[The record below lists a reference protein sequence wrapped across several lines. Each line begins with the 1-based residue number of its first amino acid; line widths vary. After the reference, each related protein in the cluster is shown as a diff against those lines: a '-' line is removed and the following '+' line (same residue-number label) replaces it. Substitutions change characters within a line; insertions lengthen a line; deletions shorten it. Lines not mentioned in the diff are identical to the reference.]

1 LSTNAPSSPVSG
13 RIASQRWFAITIEAS
28 WLTGLVL
35 VPLVFRGRELVVIY
49 SQPKYFL
56 VHLVALVI
64 VVVWTAEWA
73 LGPSRN
79 RSISS
84 VFETVDR
91 WVAREPGRWALLAF
105 GGFVFAAV
113 ASTLLSPVP
122 LVSLW
127 GRDFEDL
134 GYELYS
140 TLTFLVVLFAI
151 AFRMRTRDQV
161 LRFALAVTGT
171 GTVTALYGL
180 SQHFGWDPIG
190 RGADASRVISSFG
203 NALFFGSYLV
213 MTVAITVAV
222 SVSGHLEGRRWAI
235 PAGAIATGVQLAA
248 LWFAGGRGPML
259 GTIVSLIAFMVIGC
273 IFLDRRILSKVALR
287 IGVGILVAVALIA
300 IPAEAGRGSRG
311 FQDFLDIPGE
321 ITDSIG
327 FVFSST
333 EPLVDQSSVPAT
345 TDPDL
350 TVPAEATTDPDLTVP
365 AEATTDPDLTV
376 PAEATTGPDLTVPAE
391 ATTGPD
397 LTVPA
402 EATTGPDLTV
412 PAEATVEPV
421 GAIDARGNALSGRA
435 EIWRSAAA
443 LIVSREVPFDES
455 GLVTGLRFLFG
466 FGPDMFFYSYPMVT
480 PHKVDLTAVSHAHN
494 YLLQVLMEEGLIGA
508 LFILSAAALL
518 MIASFRVLRLGTLD
532 PWLAIIMIGVLAAL
546 IGRVVDQFG
555 SVARISDLMLFFA
568 LAGFLVALT
577 EVARA
582 AKPSGADNA
591 PRAPRSARRRERRP
605 GFNVTAIIVAVIV
618 GTLATLVFVSRDVA
632 MLRAGWIAAN
642 GFESKAASDGYAA
655 YLSFERA
662 VDLAPAVERYAL
674 EQAGLIQRTVAV
686 RQDPAEKTR
695 LLNVAYE
702 ILARYEDRDPQ
713 AWRSQRLL
721 ASISLQLV
729 NLGDTARIPEVIARY
744 DNVATL
750 MEAYPFV
757 LAEVAEVNVQFGEMQ
772 QALDYSEQA
781 IAGEKTTTPQPGAW
795 WSKGSSLLSFGRT
808 DEAIDAFTNAIAGN
822 PKGYYARLSHL
833 ELGTIYFERGQHE
846 LADEHRR
853 MAGLL

>member
-1 LSTNAPSSPVSG
+1 MSTKAHSSPADG
-13 RIASQRWFAITIEAS
+13 RIASQRWLAIAIEAS

-35 VPLVFRGRELVVIY
+35 VPLVFRGRELVAIY

-79 RSISS
+79 RAIGS

-91 WVAREPGRWALLAF
+91 WVGREPGRWALLAF
-105 GGFVFAAV
+105 GGFIVAAV
-113 ASTLLSPVP
+113 ASTLLSPLP

-140 TLTFLVVLFAI
+140 TLAFLVVLFAI
-151 AFRMRTRDQV
+151 AFRVRTRDQV
-161 LRFALAVTGT
+161 RRIALALTGT

-190 RGADASRVISSFG
+190 RGADAGRVISSFG
-203 NALFFGSYLV
+203 NPLFFGSYLV
-213 MTVAITVAV
+213 MTVAITVAI
-222 SVSGHLEGRRWAI
+222 SAYAHLEGRRWVI
-235 PAGAIATGVQLAA
+235 PAGTLAVGVQLAA

-259 GTIVSLIAFMVIGC
+259 GTIVSLIAFMVIGW
-273 IFLDRRILSKVALR
+273 IFLDRRILAHIALSV
-287 IGVGILVAVALIA
+287 GGGILVAAALIA
-300 IPAEAGRGSRG
+300 IPAEAGQGSRG
-311 FQDFLDIPGE
+311 FRDFFDVPGE

-333 EPLVDQSSVPAT
+333 ESPFDQSSVPAI

-350 TVPAEATTDPDLTVP
+350 TAPATAIPPEGTTATSANAGV
-365 AEATTDPDLTV
+365 AVATI
-376 PAEATTGPDLTVPAE
+376 ES
-391 ATTGPD
+391 
-397 LTVPA
+397 
-402 EATTGPDLTV
+402 
-412 PAEATVEPV
+412 V
-421 GAIDARGNALSGRA
+421 GAIDARGGALSGRA
-435 EIWRSAAA
+435 EIWRSATA

-466 FGPDMFFYSYPMVT
+466 FGPDMFFYSYPTVT
-480 PHKVDLTAVSHAHN
+480 SHKVHLTGVSHAHN
-494 YLLQVLMEEGLIGA
+494 YLLQVLLEEGLIGA
-508 LFILSAAALL
+508 LFILAAAALL
-518 MIASFRVLRLGTLD
+518 MIASFRVLGLGTLD

-546 IGRVVDQFG
+546 VGRAVDQFG
-555 SVARISDLMLFFA
+555 SVARMSDLMLFFA
-568 LAGFLVALT
+568 LAGLLFALT
-577 EVARA
+577 EIARA
-582 AKPSGADNA
+582 AESSGTNKVPIAS
-591 PRAPRSARRRERRP
+591 RSARRRERRS
-605 GFNVTAIIVAVIV
+605 GLNVTAIIVAVIV
-618 GTLATLVFVSRDVA
+618 GTLATLVFVSKDVA

-642 GFESKAASDGYAA
+642 GFESKAASDGDAA

-662 VDLAPAVERYAL
+662 ADLAPAVERYAL
-674 EQAGLIQRTVAV
+674 EQAGLIRRTAAN
-686 RQDPAEKTR
+686 RQDPAEKSR
-695 LLNVAYE
+695 LLNLAYE

-713 AWRSQRLL
+713 AWSSQRLL

-750 MEAYPFV
+750 MKAYPFV
-757 LAEVAEVNVQFGEMQ
+757 LSEVAVVNIQYGEMQ
-772 QALDYSEQA
+772 QALDYSERA

-808 DEAIDAFTNAIAGN
+808 EEAIGAFTNAIAGN
-822 PKGYYARLSHL
+822 SRGHFAWLSHL
-833 ELGTIYFERGQHE
+833 ELGTIYFERGQRE

-853 MAGLL
+853 LADLLD